1 MSNVGLHAAP
11 FCGLYRLWIEWEK
24 RDPTLRFTITINGQ
38 QLVVLKLG
46 YFPGATVPLY
56 AVAYEEPVDERLP
69 GRTFKL
75 SLLVSVWVVRD
86 WLVTSDSCSK
96 TQTAFF

>member
-11 FCGLYRLWIEWEK
+11 FWGLYQPGIEWER
-24 RDPTLRFTITINGQ
+24 RDYCNTTQRCTITINGQ
-38 QLVVLKLG
+38 QLVVVKLG

-56 AVAYEEPVDERLP
+56 AVAYEGSVNERLP

-75 SLLVSVWVVRD
+75 SLVVR
-86 WLVTSDSCSK
+86 V
-96 TQTAFF
+96 